1 MNQVQLPSFLAVIVP
16 RVLSKL
22 TEAKKI
28 TGQEAIK
35 ILYNSKL
42 YETLE
47 QEETKLWHLSVET
60 LVSLLEEELSTGSIT
75 FPEEQ

>member
-1 MNQVQLPSFLAVIVP
+1 MNQTQLPSFLAIIVP
-16 RVLSKL
+16 RILSQL
-22 TEAKKI
+22 AETKKI

-42 YETLE
+42 YEALE
-47 QEETKLWHLSVET
+47 QEETKLWHLSIET
-60 LVSLLEEELSTGSIT
+60 LVSLLDEELSTGKIT

>member
-16 RVLSKL
+16 RIVSQLA
-22 TEAKKI
+22 EAKNI
-28 TGQEAIK
+28 SGQSAIK

-42 YETLE
+42 YEALE
-47 QEETKLWHLSVET
+47 QEDTKLWHLSVEA
-60 LVSLLEEELSTGSIT
+60 LISLLEEELSTGSMN